1 MPTATL
7 ASAVLP
13 RRVHAA
19 LEHIHA
25 LVSEALERQLDGMF
39 TEFEQQLF
47 RRAEQASDPA
57 LQAGQF
63 ETLRKVRQRRA
74 RLAPVFLKSL
84 EASLA
89 QIRAPAALA
98 GAPAAG
104 GEKLKVDFSRL
115 RLLEDDEVSEESLVR
130 SIGTRHESRAGLP
143 LMLLGQRFGVLAGA
157 PAFDAERLP
166 LGPHALARALLQASE
181 VLEIDLDVRLVLL
194 QCFDQHVMCN
204 YAQLV
209 ETINALL
216 ARENVLPGLSYVPL
230 RTRPSPRSGTRKA
243 APASGDDASGS
254 ARPET
259 PDASGSRPHTGWL
272 GEAGA
277 GSSDGENLAFSL
289 LQQLLTGRRDLLGKL
304 RAGPTPQRDQE
315 ALATGEVVDALESQQ
330 ADRSGP
336 PRGPQTVAEV
346 RQTLLAQIRQQH
358 GKPMRL
364 SSGDQDTFEL
374 LEMLY
379 AEMRR
384 DLRDGAPGTALAER
398 LQVPVL
404 RAALQDPGFFVRSQ
418 HPARQM
424 LNAVAEAGA
433 KWLGD
438 DETDPQLEAQLHRAV
453 DHVVENYHGD
463 AAVFEAANQS
473 LQEHLQTLARKAEV
487 SERRHV
493 EAVRGKEKL
502 DLAKRRAAETIEQ
515 AMEGQAPPK
524 FARALLQQV
533 WSDVLTLV
541 LLRHGGDSEQW
552 RQHVTAT
559 AQIVAASAGAAPAP
573 AGLDRRI
580 EHALALVGYHAGEAS
595 AIARRLTTGQD
606 EHDDDPASR
615 TELAMKLKARTRLGE
630 GAAATEVAR
639 APRSAQEQAC
649 YEQLRRVP
657 FGTWIEF
664 TRNQQGEVVR
674 RRMAWYSRVT
684 DRALFVNQ
692 RGQRVDEQSL
702 DNVARTMA
710 RNQARIVM
718 AEEGRPVDRAWQ
730 SALNAL
736 RSFIGHGGQ
745 RREGP
750 DRDAQAEEPS
760 P

>member
-13 RRVHAA
+13 RRVHVA
-19 LEHIHA
+19 LEHVHA
-25 LVSEALERQLDGMF
+25 LVSEELERQLDGMF

-74 RLAPVFLKSL
+74 ELAPAFLRFL

-89 QIRAPAALA
+89 QIRAPAGPA

-115 RLLEDDEVSEESLVR
+115 RLLEDDEVSEGSLVR
-130 SIGTRHESRAGLP
+130 SIGMRHESRAGLP

-166 LGPHALARALLQASE
+166 LGPHALARALLHACE

-194 QCFDQHVMCN
+194 HCFDQHVMGN
-204 YAQLV
+204 YTQLV

-216 ARENVLPGLSYVPL
+216 ARENILPGLSYVPL
-230 RTRPSPRSGTRKA
+230 RTRASPQSGTRKA
-243 APASGDDASGS
+243 APGSGE
-254 ARPET
+254 ARDTARLET
-259 PDASGSRPHTGWL
+259 PDAAGSRPHTGWL
-272 GEAGA
+272 GEAGTGA
-277 GSSDGENLAFSL
+277 SEGENLAFSL
-289 LQQLLTGRRDLLGKL
+289 LQELLSGRRDLLGKL
-304 RAGPTPQRDQE
+304 RGRPAPQPGARE
-315 ALATGEVVDALESQQ
+315 LATGEVVDALQSQQ

-346 RQTLLAQIRQQH
+346 RQTLLAQSRQQH

-433 KWLGD
+433 KWLGE
-438 DETDPQLEAQLHRAV
+438 DETDPQLESQLHRAV

-463 AAVFEAANQS
+463 AAVFESANQS
-473 LQEHLQTLARKAEV
+473 LQEHLQLLARKAEV

-502 DLAKRRAAETIEQ
+502 ELAKRRAAETIEQ
-515 AMEGQAPPK
+515 AMEGQALPK

-541 LLRHGGDSEQW
+541 LLRHGEDSEQW
-552 RQHVTAT
+552 RQHVAAT
-559 AQIVAASAGAAPAP
+559 AQIVTASAGAAPAP
-573 AGLDRRI
+573 AGLDQRI

-615 TELAMKLKARTRLGE
+615 TELAMKLKARTRLGAD
-630 GAAATEVAR
+630 AAATEVAR
-639 APRSAQEQAC
+639 PPRSAQEQAC
-649 YEQLRRVP
+649 YERLRRVP

-710 RNQARIVM
+710 RSQARIVM
-718 AEEGRPVDRAWQ
+718 AEEGRPVDRAWH

-736 RSFIGHGGQ
+736 RGFIGRGGP
-745 RREGP
+745 RREGRG
-750 DRDAQAEEPS
+750 RDAQAEEPS